1 METKRYMMIKVT
13 QEACKNGYRNVLRD
27 LVAIPEVHFIEQLDG
42 IFDLMVQLECPATVG
57 YAVADRLLAKAW
69 VKSLQVLQVE
79 PAEPT
84 EPAEFI
90 TPRVAELITR
100 A

>member
-1 METKRYMMIKVT
+1 METKRYMMIKVA
-13 QEACKNGYRNVLRD
+13 QETCKNGYRNVLRD
-27 LVAIPEVHFIEQLDG
+27 LVTIPEVHFIEQLDG

-57 YAVADRLLAKAW
+57 HAVADRLLAKRW

-79 PAEPT
+79 PAEPGQT
-84 EPAEFI
+84 MPPTVLEMA
-90 TPRVAELITR
+90 AK